1 MGDVIREAMPGDRA
15 QHLLKVLVQRYIRE
29 GQPVGSR
36 TLSRDSGLELS
47 AATIRNV
54 MMDLE
59 ELGLVSSP
67 HTSAGRVPTARGF
80 RFFVDTLLRVRPL
93 GGEELSQLARSI
105 AREAGD
111 QRSLV
116 ASTSSMLSSLTSL
129 AGVVTT
135 PRQPHAALR
144 QIEFLPLS
152 DRRVLAIIVVNNEE
166 VQNRI
171 LHLERDYSAE
181 ELVRASNFLNQK
193 FGGREISEVRALL
206 VADLKRTQERMN
218 QAMLD
223 AISMAQRAFSE
234 EPSRDNFVVAG
245 ETNLMGLADLGDVDK
260 LRRLFEAFNAK
271 RDILGLLDKVT
282 TAQGVQIFIGEES
295 GYSVLDDCSLVVAPY
310 CAGEDVVGVLGVI
323 GPTRMAYERVI
334 PIVDVTAKLLG
345 SALNS
350 R

>member
-1 MGDVIREAMPGDRA
+1 MTDQVPGDRA
-15 QHLLKVLVQRYIRE
+15 QHMLRVLIERYIRE

-36 TLSRDSGLELS
+36 TLSRDSGLDLS

-54 MMDLE
+54 MVDLE
-59 ELGLVSSP
+59 EMGFVSSP

-80 RFFVDTLLRVRPL
+80 RFFVDTLLRLKPMSQSEVQ
-93 GGEELSQLARSI
+93 QLARKL
-105 AREAGD
+105 ATDAQD
-111 QRSLV
+111 QKSLV

-135 PRQPHAALR
+135 PRQPHASLR

-152 DRRVLAIIVVNNEE
+152 EKRVLAIIVINDTE

-171 LHLERDYSAE
+171 LQLDRDFSAE
-181 ELVRASNFLNQK
+181 ELVRVANYLNEK
-193 FGGREISEVRALL
+193 FAGRELAQVREIILEE
-206 VADLKRTQERMN
+206 LKSTRERMN
-218 QAMLD
+218 QLMLD
-223 AISMAQRAFSE
+223 AISIAQSAFRREDQDS
-234 EPSRDNFVVAG
+234 FVVAG
-245 ETNLMGLADLGDVDK
+245 ETNLMGFAELHDVDK

-271 RDILGLLDKVT
+271 RDILGMLDKVIN
-282 TAQGVQIFIGEES
+282 AQGVQIFIGEES

-310 CAGEDVVGVLGVI
+310 TANDDVIGVLGVI

-334 PIVDVTAKLLG
+334 PIVDVAAKLLG

-350 R
+350 K